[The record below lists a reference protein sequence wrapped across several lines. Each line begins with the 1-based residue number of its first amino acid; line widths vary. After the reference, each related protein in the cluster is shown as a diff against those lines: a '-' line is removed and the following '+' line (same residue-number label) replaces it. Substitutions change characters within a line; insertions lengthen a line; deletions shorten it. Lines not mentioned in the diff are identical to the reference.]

1 MPGTEQRPAWV
12 RRVLAR
18 SPGRPDGGR
27 RSVVWRLGAPAVFA
41 LAGALFV
48 TSAITSGGTD
58 IRAGRYDDLAGL
70 ATAETQALES
80 LRTRITDLSAQVDSL
95 SAGLS
100 RGTVREAQ
108 AEADSLRGPAGLLPV
123 AGAGLTITLTD
134 APEEIRDTT
143 DRDVNDLLVHQQDIQ
158 AVVNALWRG
167 GAEAM
172 TIQDQRV
179 ISTTGI
185 KCVGNT
191 VVLHDVPYAP
201 PYVISAIGP
210 IEEMLDSV
218 GSDPYIDVYLQF
230 VDEFSLGWELEVDSA
245 LELPAYDGGTDL
257 GYAQALEPE
266 AQDQAAG

>member
-1 MPGTEQRPAWV
+1 MPGTEQRPSWV

-18 SPGRPDGGR
+18 SSGRSGSGR
-27 RSVVWRLGAPAVFA
+27 GSVVWRLGAPAVFA

-70 ATAETQALES
+70 ATAETQGLES
-80 LRTRITDLSAQVDSL
+80 LRSRIADLSAQVDSL
-95 SAGLS
+95 SADLAK
-100 RGTVREAQ
+100 GTVRKAQ

-123 AGAGLTITLTD
+123 EGAGLTITLTD

-210 IEEMLDSV
+210 IEQMLDSV

-230 VDEFSLGWELEVDSA
+230 VDEFSLGWRLEVDSA

-257 GYAQALEPE
+257 GYAQALEPDE
-266 AQDQAAG
+266 ADQAAG